1 MASFYTFSPSFDHV
15 FHYSSKWTSLGVY
28 HIPDTLVTGAS
39 LWTQR
44 DEDRLEFLNDA
55 ILSMRADE
63 IQDLQEYNNNLE
75 RFHRKYATKKK
86 KGPLRVEIRK
96 LRVQLQELED
106 KIFVIRKDIARNT
119 RYKFIARDKKKAR
132 YVELA
137 KKLKELERSRR
148 RIEARLEQ
156 VQFNLLKLNPRGTFA
171 EKNRRYQ
178 DLQALKYRIRARSF
192 DITQAEEERILLLK
206 LKPRGGGGGDDGG
219 SRERKK
225 KRIRER
231 QAVALLK

>member
-39 LWTQR
+39 LWTQQ
-44 DEDRLEFLNDA
+44 DEDRLVFLNDA

-63 IQDLQEYNNNLE
+63 IQDLQEYNNKLE
-75 RFHRKYATKKK
+75 RFQRKYATGKR
-86 KGPLRVEIRK
+86 GPLRVEIRK
-96 LRVQLQELED
+96 LRVQLQKLED
-106 KIFVIRKDIARNT
+106 KILVIRKDIARNR
-119 RYKFIARDKKKAR
+119 RYKFIAPDKKKAR

-137 KKLKELERSRR
+137 RKLNELERSRR

-156 VQFNLLKLNPRGTFA
+156 AQLNLLKLPYRGTVA
-171 EKNRRYQ
+171 EKNRRVR
-178 DLQALKYRIRARSF
+178 DLKALKNRIRERSF

-225 KRIRER
+225 KQIREP

>member
-39 LWTQR
+39 LWTQQ
-44 DEDRLEFLNDA
+44 DEDRLDFLNDA

-63 IQDLQEYNNNLE
+63 IQDLQEYNNKLE
-75 RFHRKYATKKK
+75 VFQRKYATGK

-106 KIFVIRKDIARNT
+106 KILVIRKAIARNR
-119 RYKFIARDKKKAR
+119 RYKSKGPDKKKAR

-137 KKLKELERSRR
+137 RKLKELERSMR
-148 RIEARLEQ
+148 RIEARIEQ
-156 VQFNLLKLNPRGTFA
+156 AQLNLIKQSYRGSVA
-171 EKNRRYQ
+171 DKNRRVR
-178 DLQALKYRIRARSF
+178 DLKALKERIRERSF

-206 LKPRGGGGGDDGG
+206 LKPRGGGGGGDDGG

-225 KRIRER
+225 KQIREP

>member
-39 LWTQR
+39 LWTRQ
-44 DEDRLEFLNDA
+44 DEDRLDFLNDA

-63 IQDLQEYNNNLE
+63 IQDIQEYNNKLE
-75 RFHRKYATKKK
+75 LFQRKYATGKR
-86 KGPLRVEIRK
+86 GPLRVEIRK
-96 LRVQLQELED
+96 LGVELRKLENE
-106 KIFVIRKDIARNT
+106 ILMIRRDIAQNRKK
-119 RYKFIARDKKKAR
+119 KFKAPDKKRAR
-132 YVELA
+132 NVELSR
-137 KKLKELERSRR
+137 KLKELERSRR
-148 RIEARLEQ
+148 RIEARIEQ
-156 VQFNLLKLNPRGTFA
+156 ARLNLLKQSRRGTVA
-171 EKNRRYQ
+171 EKNRRVRE
-178 DLQALKYRIRARSF
+178 LKALKDRIRERSF

-225 KRIRER
+225 KQIREL

>member
-1 MASFYTFSPSFDHV
+1 MASFYTFSPSFDHM

-39 LWTQR
+39 LWTQQ
-44 DEDRLEFLNDA
+44 DEDRLDFLNDA

-63 IQDLQEYNNNLE
+63 IQDLQEYNNKLE
-75 RFHRKYATKKK
+75 RFQRKYATGK
-86 KGPLRVEIRK
+86 KGPLRVEMRK
-96 LRVQLQELED
+96 LRVELQKLED
-106 KIFVIRKDIARNT
+106 KILVIRKDIARNR
-119 RYKFIARDKKKAR
+119 RYKFKAPDKKKAR

-137 KKLKELERSRR
+137 RKLKEFERSRR
-148 RIEARLEQ
+148 RIEARIEQ
-156 VQFNLLKLNPRGTFA
+156 AQLNLLRQSHRGTVA
-171 EKNRRYQ
+171 EKNRRVR
-178 DLQALKYRIRARSF
+178 DLKALKRRIRERSF

-225 KRIRER
+225 KQIREP